1 VRFTPTALPGVVLV
15 EPDVHR
21 DERGFFLE
29 VFHRTRWAEQGGL
42 DLDFVQDNH
51 SRSRRG
57 TLRGL
62 HAQIETP
69 QGKLVRCPRGALFDV
84 AVDVRR
90 GSPTFGRWV
99 GYELSEENFR
109 LLWIPPGFLH
119 GFCALSE
126 IAELSYKCTGPY
138 DPAAEITV
146 AWNDPEI
153 GIAWPVAEP
162 VLSAR
167 DAAAPPLAAL
177 HERLPRYSG
186 SPAP

>member
-1 VRFTPTALPGVVLV
+1 
-15 EPDVHR
+15 
-21 DERGFFLE
+21 
-29 VFHRTRWAEQGGL
+29 
-42 DLDFVQDNH
+42 
-51 SRSRRG
+51 
-57 TLRGL
+57 
-62 HAQIETP
+62 
-69 QGKLVRCPRGALFDV
+69 
-84 AVDVRR
+84 
-90 GSPTFGRWV
+90 
-99 GYELSEENFR
+99 
-109 LLWIPPGFLH
+109 
-119 GFCALSE
+119 
-126 IAELSYKCTGPY
+126 GPY